1 MAKVMTAKGS
11 KGPKAKKSKKTTAP
25 ATKPETATSSVST
38 FDNQRDRAAII
49 RKSAAEEDQFDAK
62 IKVLQDDK
70 KAMLAR
76 NIKTGLGMTLKAYRT
91 ARALQQMD
99 LGVRADYLSDIRE
112 ATTALK
118 VGESLNFLDVI
129 EKHDREVIAT
139 IEENRA
145 AIQDPYEAG
154 RQVGL
159 VAGSMGDNPFPPKSG
174 PFKKWND
181 GHHRG
186 LMDHLTGGGS
196 GAAPADEEREAAE

>member
-91 ARALQQMD
+91 ARALQQME

-118 VGESLNFLDVI
+118 GRRVTEFPRR
-129 EKHDREVIAT
+129 DREARPRSHCYDRG
-139 IEENRA
+139 EPRRN
-145 AIQDPYEAG
+145 P
-154 RQVGL
+154 
-159 VAGSMGDNPFPPKSG
+159 GSV
-174 PFKKWND
+174 
-181 GHHRG
+181 
-186 LMDHLTGGGS
+186 
-196 GAAPADEEREAAE
+196 